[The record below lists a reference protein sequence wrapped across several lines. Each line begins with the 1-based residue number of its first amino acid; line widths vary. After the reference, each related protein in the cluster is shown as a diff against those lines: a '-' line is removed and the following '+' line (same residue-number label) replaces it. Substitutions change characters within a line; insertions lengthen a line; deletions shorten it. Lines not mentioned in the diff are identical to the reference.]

1 MASLLKAA
9 SIVWFAD
16 RPARCDKMSNE
27 NTPTYPEQL
36 TDEVTN
42 IRKFLV
48 GRGKTYKTTANL
60 EHGYPLFGKP
70 YSDGERTY
78 TLQDVQNCVINMLD
92 CCRSPTTD
100 EPHKVLAATWFT
112 GDEVNTGMKRA
123 AYALALTQTNRN
135 GKLLVV
141 AFANAGVKPFTP
153 KLNAMRSF
161 KLSQPGATVFTVKGM
176 KGKFATYKNAV
187 GAGVRKQ
194 HAKAWA
200 AINSD
205 NRDGIISDDE
215 AQARRNALK
224 AKVTVLKDG
233 KVYTKS
239 PKSTSA
245 PVATV
250 EVSKTEA
257 VAMAKALGAT
267 GNDVKTLKAARA
279 FLASKG
285 LNV

>member
-1 MASLLKAA
+1 MASLLKDEL
-9 SIVWFAD
+9 IVRFAD
-16 RPARCDKMSNE
+16 RPARCDKMSDE
-27 NTPTYPEQL
+27 NTQTYPEQL
-36 TDEVTN
+36 QDELAKM
-42 IRKFLV
+42 RKFLS
-48 GRGKTYKTTANL
+48 GRAKTYKTNANL

-100 EPHKVLAATWFT
+100 EPHKVLATTWFT
-112 GDEVNTGMKRA
+112 GDEVNTGMRRA

-141 AFANAGVKPFTP
+141 AFSNAGVKPFTP

-161 KLSQPGATVFTVKGM
+161 KLSQPNAVVFTVKGM
-176 KGKFATYKNAV
+176 KNEKFASYKNAV
-187 GAGVRKQ
+187 GAGVRKL
-194 HAKAWA
+194 HAAAWRAANKADDQA
-200 AINSD
+200 A
-205 NRDGIISDDE
+205 
-215 AQARRNALK
+215 RNALK
-224 AKVTVLKDG
+224 AKVVVYKNG
-233 KVYTKS
+233 EEYTKK

-267 GNDVKTLKAARA
+267 GKDVKTLKAARA

>member
-1 MASLLKAA
+1 
-9 SIVWFAD
+9 
-16 RPARCDKMSNE
+16 MSNE

-36 TDEVTN
+36 TNELAN
-42 IRKFLV
+42 MRKFLS
-48 GRGKTYKTTANL
+48 GRAKTYKTAANL
-60 EHGYPLFGKP
+60 EHGVPLFGKP
-70 YSDGERTY
+70 YSEGERTY

-100 EPHKVLAATWFT
+100 EPHKVLATTWFT
-112 GDEVNTGMKRA
+112 NGEVNTGMKRA
-123 AYALALTQTNRN
+123 AYALALAQVNRN

-141 AFANAGVKPFTP
+141 SFASQGVKPFTP

-161 KLSQPGATVFTVKGM
+161 KLSQPNATVFTVKGM
-176 KGKFATYKNAV
+176 KGMKFASYKNAV
-187 GAGVRKQ
+187 GAGARKLF
-194 HAKAWA
+194 ANEWRAANKADDQA
-200 AINSD
+200 A
-205 NRDGIISDDE
+205 
-215 AQARRNALK
+215 RNAVK
-224 AKVTVLKDG
+224 AKVVVYKNG
-233 KVYTKS
+233 KPYSKA

-245 PVATV
+245 PAATV

-267 GNDVKTLKAARA
+267 GKDVKTLKAARA

>member
-1 MASLLKAA
+1 
-9 SIVWFAD
+9 
-16 RPARCDKMSNE
+16 MSNE
-27 NTPTYPEQL
+27 NTPTYPENL
-36 TDEVTN
+36 TQEVTSM
-42 IRKFLV
+42 RKFLS
-48 GRGKTYKTTANL
+48 GRAKTYKTTANL

-70 YSDGERTY
+70 YSEGERTY
-78 TLQDVQNCVINMLD
+78 TVQDVQNCVINMLD
-92 CCRSPTTD
+92 CCRSTTTD

-112 GDEVNTGMKRA
+112 GDEVNTEMKRA
-123 AYALALTQTNRN
+123 AYGLALAQTNRN

-141 AFANAGVKPFTP
+141 AFANQGTKPFTP
-153 KLNAMRSF
+153 KLDAMRSF

-205 NRDGIISDDE
+205 NKNGVISDAV
-215 AQARRNALK
+215 AQERRNALK
-224 AKVTVLKDG
+224 AKVNILKDG
-233 KVYTKS
+233 KAYSKA

-245 PVATV
+245 PAATV

-267 GNDVKTLKAARA
+267 GKDVKTLKSARA